1 MNIKRYQWVG
11 LLAGVPLFSGAWLSA
26 LYHTPWWGIG
36 GVIFTA
42 WGLYVAN
49 QVERR
54 ADNQTQARRGIVAG
68 LLAGVVA
75 RGLGYFV
82 ALASGLSATLAWQ
95 DVRDLFRIVIA
106 GDLLASLTLIA
117 LVGGLGVLM
126 AVLEPDAKKPST
138 TKGKRG

>member
-1 MNIKRYQWVG
+1 MEIRRYQWVG

-26 LYHTPWWGIG
+26 LYQTSWWGVFG
-36 GVIFTA
+36 LIFTA

-54 ADNQTQARRGIVAG
+54 ADNTTQAKRGIVAG

-75 RGLGYFV
+75 RAIGYIA
-82 ALASGLSATLAWQ
+82 ALMGGVSMTVAWQ
-95 DVRDLFRIVIA
+95 DARDVFRIVLA
-106 GDLLASLTLIA
+106 GDWVASLSLI
-117 LVGGLGVLM
+117 LVVGGLGVLM
-126 AVLEPDAKKPST
+126 AVLEPDAAKSVK